1 MKATTA
7 DGHSDPWFI
16 ISRIIAVLT
25 LMMCGIVGNSIILR
39 IYTKD
44 KKLTGSVYIITL
56 AIIDMFYCCVLIPQ
70 APLRE
75 MAAFMDMGVIRFLI
89 DVQGSAV
96 CMTYAFV
103 QLAMA
108 FDQFIA
114 VLFPFK
120 HKDFRQKSNKIVLS
134 LALIV
139 VPTHVT
145 LLAIHTEISNQ
156 LAGVPFPVIVS
167 TILIIYSATTI
178 KLYKQNRTIR
188 PQAHGAQVTKG
199 YTTDTQNARRTDATT
214 QRAHNN
220 ESRPTE
226 RADDVRNNSV
236 RAEHT
241 NDANQA
247 GRTTESRPTEIA
259 NDANQAGRTTESRP
273 TEIANDANQAGRTTD
288 GRPKENVTDVQ
299 HAEAIRDNLPLKN
312 TSGQAKTGHD
322 SSTEKAGQSRNA
334 PPTAATGTQEKRDN
348 SQRAGKPQQQRQDK
362 RASQRKAMHI
372 QAFKIYTAIFGLC
385 ACSYGVLIAIFLT
398 EQWTLIYV
406 YSINHIGNSVI
417 YWLFV
422 EKFRNSVKNYLKA
435 LKLCACK

>member
-220 ESRPTE
+220 ESRPAE

-259 NDANQAGRTTESRP
+259 NAPNP
-273 TEIANDANQAGRTTD
+273 NPN
-288 GRPKENVTDVQ
+288 P
-299 HAEAIRDNLPLKN
+299 IR
-312 TSGQAKTGHD
+312 STG
-322 SSTEKAGQSRNA
+322 
-334 PPTAATGTQEKRDN
+334 
-348 SQRAGKPQQQRQDK
+348 
-362 RASQRKAMHI
+362 
-372 QAFKIYTAIFGLC
+372 
-385 ACSYGVLIAIFLT
+385 
-398 EQWTLIYV
+398 
-406 YSINHIGNSVI
+406 
-417 YWLFV
+417 
-422 EKFRNSVKNYLKA
+422 
-435 LKLCACK
+435 